1 MKFFADW
8 PNEKSRDCGHI
19 GGQVC
24 SALCFKGTVASVQPG
39 CSCVFKFSV
48 VTLCKVLNLL
58 EKALGLTGM

>member
-24 SALCFKGTVASVQPG
+24 SALCCKGTVASVD
-39 CSCVFKFSV
+39 SLVAAVFKFSV
-48 VTLCKVLNLL
+48 VTLCKVLNLP

>member
-24 SALCFKGTVASVQPG
+24 SALCFKGTVASVD
-39 CSCVFKFSV
+39 SLVAAVF
-48 VTLCKVLNLL
+48 LNLVW
-58 EKALGLTGM
+58 